1 MQLARTPLAA
11 FGVVLTTACALLFVL
26 ALGVESYG
34 LIENPYVGILI
45 YGALPVG
52 FAFGLALVFIG
63 NLIGRRRGVT
73 EVRWPVLDLSKRG
86 QRVFALG
93 LVAASIV
100 NIVIFAMAGV
110 GVVLHWGSE
119 ECCVGEGY
127 RSL

>member
-26 ALGVESYG
+26 ALGVEAYG

-63 NLIGRRRGVT
+63 NLIGLIRFNVPIGELGVN
-73 EVRWPVLDLSKRG
+73 LL
-86 QRVFALG
+86 FA
-93 LVAASIV
+93 
-100 NIVIFAMAGV
+100 
-110 GVVLHWGSE
+110 
-119 ECCVGEGY
+119 VGEIA
-127 RSL
+127 